1 MTESIEPI
9 TDVAGVTVPAPAPV
23 PLDLSAAFQ
32 RPLAVV
38 TGASAGLGKVFAR
51 QLAERGFDLL
61 LVARDAER
69 LRALADEL
77 TLQFAVTIEV
87 LAADLSR
94 DEGMRGLASRL
105 AANERVMVLV
115 NNAGFGTKGRLAN
128 RPVGEQAT
136 MLELHVMAPMLL
148 TRAVLP
154 GMIARRE
161 GHIITVA
168 SVASFTA
175 SAGNVN
181 YCATKAYQR
190 VMCEGLA
197 LELAGTGVKVQALC
211 PGFTHTE
218 FHDRAGID
226 KSKGIP
232 PWLWLDADFVVRE
245 SLEAAFRDGPVV
257 VIPGRRYRVIVWLLR
272 HMPMR
277 IRGFFQQRYGKA
289 RV

>member
-1 MTESIEPI
+1 MPETNSEFS
-9 TDVAGVTVPAPAPV
+9 
-23 PLDLSAAFQ
+23 

-38 TGASAGLGKVFAR
+38 TGASAGLGKEFAR

-61 LVARDAER
+61 LVARDADR
-69 LRALADEL
+69 LKSLSDEL
-77 TLQFAVTIEV
+77 ALQYGVKAE
-87 LAADLSR
+87 AWPADLSR
-94 DEGMRGLASRL
+94 DDGMRTLAEYL
-105 AANERVMVLV
+105 ARNERVMVLV
-115 NNAGFGTKGRLAN
+115 NNAGFGTKGKLAT
-128 RPVGEQAT
+128 RPVSEQAT

-154 GMIARRE
+154 GMIDRRE
-161 GHIITVA
+161 GRIITVA

-175 SAGNVN
+175 SQGNVN

-197 LELAGTGVKVQALC
+197 MELQGTGVKVQALC

-218 FHDRAGID
+218 FHERMHID

-232 PWLWLDADFVVRE
+232 TWAWLSAERVVRE
-245 SLEAAFRDGPVV
+245 SLQAAFGDGPVV
-257 VIPGRRYRVIVWLLR
+257 VIPGKRYKAVVAVLK
-272 HMPMR
+272 HMPSFIRSGLQMR
-277 IRGFFQQRYGKA
+277 YSKA

>member
-1 MTESIEPI
+1 MPETNSEFS
-9 TDVAGVTVPAPAPV
+9 
-23 PLDLSAAFQ
+23 

-38 TGASAGLGKVFAR
+38 TGASAGLGKEFAR

-69 LRALADEL
+69 LKALSDEL
-77 TLQFAVTIEV
+77 ALQYGVKAE
-87 LAADLSR
+87 AWPADLSR
-94 DEGMRGLASRL
+94 DDGMRTLAEYL
-105 AANERVMVLV
+105 ARNERVMVLV
-115 NNAGFGTKGRLAN
+115 NNAGFGTKGKLAT
-128 RPVGEQAT
+128 RPVSEQAT

-154 GMIARRE
+154 GMIDRRE
-161 GHIITVA
+161 GRIITVA

-175 SAGNVN
+175 SQGNVN

-197 LELAGTGVKVQALC
+197 MELQGTGVKVQALC

-218 FHDRAGID
+218 FHERMQID

-232 PWLWLDADFVVRE
+232 AWAWLSAERVVRE
-245 SLEAAFRDGPVV
+245 SLQAAFGDGPVV
-257 VIPGRRYRVIVWLLR
+257 VIPGKRYKAVVAVLK
-272 HMPMR
+272 HMPSFIRSGLQMR
-277 IRGFFQQRYGKA
+277 YSKA